1 MAELAITLRL
11 PLPREVVWRRLW
23 SASRHTASI
32 PLTVVTSSA
41 PEGRLDVDG
50 ALVRARTTVGPWG
63 FDDDMETVA
72 VATPEGD
79 GPWQCRIVK
88 RGKVVH
94 GAIDAVARTVEL
106 PGGRSGTE
114 LRWRQRITVTGM
126 PRVADPLTAAVAWVA
141 YRTAISRIVSGEPDA
156 RHRR

>member
-1 MAELAITLRL
+1 MSELAITLRL
-11 PLPREVVWRRLW
+11 PLPRDVVWRRLW

-32 PLTVVTSSA
+32 PLTVVTSSV
-41 PEGRLDVDG
+41 PEGRLDVEG
-50 ALVRARTTVGPWG
+50 ALVRARTAVGPWG
-63 FDDDMETVA
+63 FDDDMETVS
-72 VATPEGD
+72 VTTPEGD
-79 GPWQCRIVK
+79 GPWECRIDK

>member
-1 MAELAITLRL
+1 MA
-11 PLPREVVWRRLW
+11 PSVVGL
-23 SASRHTASI
+23 SAY
-32 PLTVVTSSA
+32 
-41 PEGRLDVDG
+41 RLDPPHRGHV
-50 ALVRARTTVGPWG
+50 
-63 FDDDMETVA
+63 DDMETVA

-79 GPWQCRIVK
+79 GQWQCRIVK

-141 YRTAISRIVSGEPDA
+141 YRTAISQIVGGAQDA
-156 RHRR
+156 RHR